1 MIIEKVL
8 FCIVIILSL
17 ITARIA
23 HATPRPTLNIYY
35 EKSESAIP
43 VSNLPYVISELKR
56 HFKEEFNVVPRMTIR
71 GVRPSPIA
79 RTLNDLRSHYGYWNK
94 YISSRTRAR
103 HYWALVITSRFE
115 KDGLQYFAGLGN
127 PTCFR
132 FQPGVTLA
140 MISMATKND
149 AGEDRLR
156 YSIYG
161 AMHELGHNLN
171 LEHLNTSPPTIMHS
185 AVLKYSNQDLHFN
198 ENQKWVADVCF
209 RMRG

>member
-56 HFKEEFNVVPRMTIR
+56 HFKEEFNVVPQIKLK
-71 GVRPSPIA
+71 GVSASPIP
-79 RTLNDLRSHYGYWNK
+79 RELDRLRDHYAYWNNRLSKLKIK
-94 YISSRTRAR
+94 Y
-103 HYWALVITSRFE
+103 HWALVITSRFE
-115 KDGLQYFAGLGN
+115 KDGLKYFAGLGN
-127 PTCFR
+127 PTCFNFER
-132 FQPGVTLA
+132 GLTLA
-140 MISMATKND
+140 LVSMRDKND
-149 AGEDRLR
+149 AGEDRLK

-171 LEHLNTSPPTIMHS
+171 LDHLNTLPPTIMNS
-185 AVLKYSNQDLHFN
+185 AVLHYSNQDLHFN
-198 ENQKWVADVCF
+198 EDQKWRASVCF
-209 RMRG
+209 NMRG